1 MLRAIMIVLV
11 ILVVVAFAVVLM
23 GKQMNKTPS
32 GQPTLISITGWLFS
46 KSLEVAKGVMHLV
59 GL

>member
-1 MLRAIMIVLV
+1 MLRAIITVLV
-11 ILVVVAFAVVLM
+11 ILVIGAVAIMLIR
-23 GKQMNKTPS
+23 QIINKNPS

>member
-1 MLRAIMIVLV
+1 MLRAIIVVLV
-11 ILVVVAFAVVLM
+11 ILVIVAVAVILI
-23 GKQMNKTPS
+23 GQKINKNPP
-32 GQPTLISITGWLFS
+32 GQPTLFSVAGWLFS